1 MRGSAAAEAAVT
13 AETPPGE
20 SEMND
25 DVAAHDAAWEH
36 FSDYVNVD
44 YDCINRTRTALST
57 SASSALINSPIHYV
71 EKL

>member
-1 MRGSAAAEAAVT
+1 VRGSAAAEAAVT

-57 SASSALINSPIHYV
+57 
-71 EKL
+71 